1 MSAEVLG
8 GEMFSKELGVL
19 HLASLLFIISCADT
33 SDEHKL
39 QDNSIRI
46 ETVILQKQ
54 SEGCENRDSG
64 NCAKIKIEY
73 IELKN
78 LPNLSAMEKINSLI
92 QIELLRPVGREKN
105 NNLKELMQ
113 NFIDEY
119 KNFKK
124 EFPESQQEWEI
135 ERRVDN
141 NFKDDNIL
149 SCTSSEYSYL
159 GGAHSNTYLRFTNF
173 KLKSGEIIDLS
184 DILIAGFLPE
194 LNSIVEPIFRNEKNL
209 TEDIN
214 LTEAG
219 FWFDD
224 DKFSVNNNF
233 SIGKDG
239 LIFVYNNYEITAYA
253 YGPTELFVPYKYIE
267 KLIKPDGLLA
277 GLIGN

>member
-1 MSAEVLG
+1 
-8 GEMFSKELGVL
+8 MFSKVL
-19 HLASLLFIISCADT
+19 VVLQLASLLFIISCADT

-39 QDNSIRI
+39 QDYSIRI
-46 ETVILQKQ
+46 ETVILQQQ
-54 SEGCENRDSG
+54 SEGCEHRDSG

-78 LPNLSAMEKINSLI
+78 LPNLSAMEKINSKI
-92 QIELLRPVGREKN
+92 QKELLRPIGREKN
-105 NNLKELMQ
+105 NNNFDALMQ

-124 EFPESQQEWEI
+124 EFPESHQEWEI

-194 LNSIVEPIFRNEKNL
+194 LNSIVEPIFRKEKNL

-224 DKFSVNNNF
+224 NKFSVNNNF
-233 SIGKDG
+233 EIGKDG
-239 LIFVYNNYEITAYA
+239 LTFFYNSYEITAYA
-253 YGPTELFVPYKYIE
+253 YGPTELFIPYKSIK

-277 GLIGN
+277 GFIGN